1 MRPSQGG
8 QGKQKQGHQSANK
21 DVVHSSKELKWKKGS
36 RGSGIQPISA
46 STQRHAQALT
56 GQALKKSHLKS
67 DDQRLGRTQ
76 WPLKKDGNNGS
87 RAA

>member
-36 RGSGIQPISA
+36 RGSGIEPTSA
-46 STQRHAQALT
+46 STQRHAQE
-56 GQALKKSHLKS
+56 
-67 DDQRLGRTQ
+67 
-76 WPLKKDGNNGS
+76 WPKHCPASQSGE
-87 RAA
+87 RAVTSIDWSSS